1 MATTQRIKVPP
12 AFKGLSAKGKR
23 YKVYY
28 GGRGSG
34 KSWACA
40 RVLLARGFER
50 PIRILCAR
58 EIQKSISDSVHKLL
72 SEQLEEM
79 RLGGFYDITRD
90 AIRGQNGTEFIFK
103 GLRANPQEIKS
114 MEGIDI
120 CWVEEAQAVSAESWD
135 VLIPTIRKP
144 GSEIWVTFNPLD
156 EQDPTYQRFIVNPSA
171 DALVRKVNFDE
182 NPYFPDVLRKEM
194 EWLKR
199 RDYESY
205 LHIWEGEVRKI
216 SNALVFGGRFRVEPF
231 DTPNNARF
239 YHGADW
245 GFANDPTTLVRSF
258 VDNGTLYIDAEAWG
272 VGVEIDQTP
281 QLFDS
286 IDTARRWPIKADCA
300 RPETISYM
308 RRQGFNVTAAKKW
321 QGSIEDGI
329 EHIKTYDIVVHP
341 RCRHIIDE
349 FNRYSYKVDKQ
360 TGDILPVIVDAYNH
374 CLKGNTLVSCED
386 GDKPIKDVCAGD
398 YVYTRK
404 GLKKVLWSGKTRE
417 NARVFSV
424 CADGYE
430 VTGTADHKIFTH
442 NRGWVA
448 IGDIQEGDVLLCVSK
463 PLRHTGKHGIDTQML
478 REGQTE
484 NTSRITQ
491 PGYTVTHGNRSVV
504 LFLQEWLSIIKTVI
518 AKTIALITLNVYHPK
533 TTDSG
538 THGMMSN
545 WKNSALTWL
554 ILGHL
559 QSLGT
564 KVLQAMN
571 GISNTPRSSAL
582 ALIRVSPASV
592 SNAAGSLS
600 LKSTIINSAPTPVKV
615 HGEGRQGSMMLSAPV
630 QCVAR
635 PLQSTNILKNNVVLK
650 PVQCVKDG
658 GIESAVYDLTVED
671 EHEFFANGV
680 LVHNCIDALRY
691 SLDGL
696 IKGRGMMNIN
706 PKALTRPGY
715 MRRG

>member
-1 MATTQRIKVPP
+1 MTMATTQRIKVPP

-40 RVLLARGFER
+40 RVLLAKGFER

-79 RLGGFYDITRD
+79 GLGGFYDITRD

-120 CWVEEAQAVSAESWD
+120 AWVEEAQAVSAESWD
-135 VLIPTIRKP
+135 VLIPTIRKD

-171 DALVRKVNFDE
+171 DALIRKVNYDE

-216 SNALVFGGRFRVEPF
+216 SNALVFGGRFKVESF

-239 YHGADW
+239 YHGCDW
-245 GFANDPTTLVRSF
+245 GFANDPTTLIRCF
-258 VDNGTLYIDAEAWG
+258 VDNGTLYIDQEAWG

-281 QLFDS
+281 QLFDTVE
-286 IDTARRWPIKADCA
+286 TARRWPIKADCA

-321 QGSIEDGI
+321 QGSIEDGL
-329 EHIKTYDIVVHP
+329 EFIKTFDIVIHP

-374 CLKGNTLVSCED
+374 G
-386 GDKPIKDVCAGD
+386 
-398 YVYTRK
+398 
-404 GLKKVLWSGKTRE
+404 
-417 NARVFSV
+417 
-424 CADGYE
+424 
-430 VTGTADHKIFTH
+430 
-442 NRGWVA
+442 
-448 IGDIQEGDVLLCVSK
+448 
-463 PLRHTGKHGIDTQML
+463 
-478 REGQTE
+478 
-484 NTSRITQ
+484 
-491 PGYTVTHGNRSVV
+491 
-504 LFLQEWLSIIKTVI
+504 
-518 AKTIALITLNVYHPK
+518 
-533 TTDSG
+533 
-538 THGMMSN
+538 
-545 WKNSALTWL
+545 
-554 ILGHL
+554 
-559 QSLGT
+559 
-564 KVLQAMN
+564 
-571 GISNTPRSSAL
+571 
-582 ALIRVSPASV
+582 
-592 SNAAGSLS
+592 
-600 LKSTIINSAPTPVKV
+600 
-615 HGEGRQGSMMLSAPV
+615 
-630 QCVAR
+630 
-635 PLQSTNILKNNVVLK
+635 
-650 PVQCVKDG
+650 
-658 GIESAVYDLTVED
+658 
-671 EHEFFANGV
+671 
-680 LVHNCIDALRY
+680 IDALRY

-696 IKGRGMMNIN
+696 IKGRGTMKIN

-715 MRRG
+715 IRR